1 MTAAAMT
8 AAAMPAAALA
18 TPAARREARRA
29 AAESAPPAAAVP
41 VQPPIV
47 IRRGLLGR
55 PRVIVAPGLVPVP
68 GGIAA
73 APATPA
79 PRSAGGGRPQL
90 RGVLPQLG
98 GVLPQLGAVLPQLS
112 NGLPQ
117 AGAKPPQAGVAGNAK
132 PPIGATAGTPPAP
145 APTAAPT
152 AAATAAAT
160 PPTAAVPTE
169 AVAEAIPAPRPLP
182 MKESPAAAG
191 STNGADTAAFS
202 PAWFAAHPD
211 AWRPAPVA
219 TEWWRPAD
227 VAAITDWLGGGV
239 TRAGGAQTAPGR
251 VATAGA
257 AADAAVVAADGL
269 RSVLVLP
276 TGRDE
281 PAKATA
287 TAADPAAAEWL
298 PLGVFAVVPPGGD
311 SAANEQQLLVDR
323 TGAIRGNFH
332 DPLSGTVQP
341 VTGVVDL
348 STRTASWTVGS
359 GGGRFEC
366 GLDAFAAAP
375 ARIVVTAGGTSRTL
389 DLVPIPVPTPG
400 R

>member
-1 MTAAAMT
+1 
-8 AAAMPAAALA
+8 
-18 TPAARREARRA
+18 
-29 AAESAPPAAAVP
+29 
-41 VQPPIV
+41 
-47 IRRGLLGR
+47 
-55 PRVIVAPGLVPVP
+55 
-68 GGIAA
+68 
-73 APATPA
+73 
-79 PRSAGGGRPQL
+79 
-90 RGVLPQLG
+90 LPQLG

-132 PPIGATAGTPPAP
+132 PPIGATAGTPPASAP
-145 APTAAPT
+145 AAAAAVPTEAAST
-152 AAATAAAT
+152 AAAL
-160 PPTAAVPTE
+160 TE

-182 MKESPAAAG
+182 MKESQAAAG

-281 PAKATA
+281 PVSAT
-287 TAADPAAAEWL
+287 DPGNGAAAAEWL

-323 TGAIRGNFH
+323 TGAIRGTFH

-341 VTGVVDL
+341 VNGVVDL

-359 GGGRFEC
+359 GGSRFEC

-375 ARIVVTAGGTSRTL
+375 ARVVVTAGGTSRTL
-389 DLVPIPVPTPG
+389 DLVPIPGPAPG

>member
-1 MTAAAMT
+1 MT
-8 AAAMPAAALA
+8 AAAMPAASLA

-29 AAESAPPAAAVP
+29 AAESAAPPAAVP

-55 PRVIVAPGLVPVP
+55 PRVIMAPGLVPVP

-73 APATPA
+73 APAAPA
-79 PRSAGGGRPQL
+79 PRPAG
-90 RGVLPQLG
+90 GVLPKLG
-98 GVLPQLGAVLPQLS
+98 AVLPQLGAVLPQLGAVLPQLG
-112 NGLPQ
+112 NVLPQ
-117 AGAKPPQAGVAGNAK
+117 AGAKPAQAGGAPAQAAVAGNAK
-132 PPIGATAGTPPAP
+132 PPASTAP
-145 APTAAPT
+145 
-152 AAATAAAT
+152 AAAT
-160 PPTAAVPTE
+160 PPTAPPSTA
-169 AVAEAIPAPRPLP
+169 AVAESIPAPRPLP
-182 MKESPAAAG
+182 MKESQAAAG
-191 STNGADTAAFS
+191 PTSGADTAAFS

-211 AWRPAPVA
+211 AWRPTPPAA
-219 TEWWRPAD
+219 EWWKPAD
-227 VAAITDWLGGGV
+227 VAAITAWLGQGV
-239 TRAGGAQTAPGR
+239 TRAGGAATAPGR
-251 VATAGA
+251 VVTAGGGADNA
-257 AADAAVVAADGL
+257 ADDAAVGGDGL

-281 PAKATA
+281 PASAT
-287 TAADPAAAEWL
+287 DPGNGAAAAEWL

-323 TGAIRGNFH
+323 TGAIRGTFH

-341 VTGVVDL
+341 VNGVVDL

-359 GGGRFEC
+359 GGSRFEC

-375 ARIVVTAGGTSRTL
+375 ARVVVTAGGTSRTL
-389 DLVPIPVPTPG
+389 DLVPIPGPAPG